1 MYNFKKNI
9 ELLVKALETKGKYYH
24 ITSKRYRIRTND
36 GSIRYGR
43 RFQYV
48 DIDDKDNR
56 IETSN
61 NREVLEF
68 LLFEW
73 NKYKDK

>member
-24 ITSKRYRIRTND
+24 ITSKRFRIRTTD

-43 RFQYV
+43 RFSYV

-68 LLFEW
+68 LLNEW
-73 NKYKDK
+73 NTHKNE

>member
-36 GSIRYGR
+36 GTIRYGR
-43 RFQYV
+43 KFTYV

-56 IETSN
+56 IETGN
-61 NREVLEF
+61 NKEVLEF
-68 LLFEW
+68 LLEEW
-73 NKYKDK
+73 NIHKND